1 VAADQ
6 AAVSFL
12 VDPLASCQINQL
24 RLLQVRHYAKV
35 ILIIV
40 FLHRERRFL
49 EPGDHRIHRSRCKL
63 LYCQTMQELGK
74 VLVGWGGVAC
84 QGCDFTAQSSG
95 LETGTPP
102 DVACRLKGYH
112 CVFELAA
119 HQHLHHWRGA
129 FTIRG
134 SLKNNLS
141 TGYGIRSC
149 SRLLKVYSNGGLI
162 TLEADS

>member
-1 VAADQ
+1 
-6 AAVSFL
+6 
-12 VDPLASCQINQL
+12 
-24 RLLQVRHYAKV
+24 
-35 ILIIV
+35 
-40 FLHRERRFL
+40 
-49 EPGDHRIHRSRCKL
+49 
-63 LYCQTMQELGK
+63 MQELGK

-102 DVACRLKGYH
+102 DVACHLKGYH

-141 TGYGIRSC
+141 TGYGIQSC
-149 SRLLKVYSNGGLI
+149 GRLPKVYSNGGLI
-162 TLEADS
+162 TLAADSLTLQNAVNVTIQPIVNITLMDLGNAGATNTFEKHAQQRSMGFQSTADA